1 MIEIT
6 KPTVA
11 RLVTLDDTD
20 DYTAALTVY
29 EHREKLTAVL
39 TPEQLH
45 QFAHEAQELAEHLV
59 RERDAAKAD
68 AERHRTGHAFDV
80 DVALTP
86 GVTREQLADAA
97 PSFSADAT
105 RYVWIVRTEVP
116 GMGLWD
122 RQENLIAWWQR
133 PVSETNREYVH
144 AMVEDGQAEWLIWA
158 PADTY
163 RPFEIAVF
171 S

>member
-45 QFAHEAQELAEHLV
+45 TFAHEAQELAEHLV

-68 AERHRTGHAFDV
+68 AERPRTDHAFDV

-86 GVTREQLADAA
+86 GVTRSTPVVD
-97 PSFSADAT
+97 ST
-105 RYVWIVRTEVP
+105 RYVWIVRKERP

-122 RQENLIAWWQR
+122 RQENKVAWWPR
-133 PVSETNREYVH
+133 PVSEPDRAH
-144 AMVEDGQAEWLIWA
+144 AQVLVEAGNADWLVWT

>member
-68 AERHRTGHAFDV
+68 EERPRTEHAFDI
-80 DVALTP
+80 DTAAATIAAGVAGTA
-86 GVTREQLADAA
+86 RRADQ
-97 PSFSADAT
+97 
-105 RYVWIVRTEVP
+105 YVWITRPNRAGV
-116 GMGLWD
+116 GLWD
-122 RQENLIAWWQR
+122 RGRDVIAWWNRQL
-133 PVSETNREYVH
+133 SENGRTEVKNLI
-144 AMVEDGQAEWLIWA
+144 DGDKADWLVWVPAES
-158 PADTY
+158 Y

>member
-45 QFAHEAQELAEHLV
+45 LFAHEAQELAEHLV

-68 AERHRTGHAFDV
+68 AERPRTNHAFDV
-80 DVALTP
+80 DTNA
-86 GVTREQLADAA
+86 QAA
-97 PSFSADAT
+97 PEAIDGGGGALDAAT
-105 RYVWIVRTEVP
+105 RYVWIARKERP

-122 RQENLIAWWQR
+122 RQENLMAWWPR
-133 PVSETNREYVH
+133 PVREVDRNY
-144 AMVEDGQAEWLIWA
+144 ALSLIEAGNADWLIWT

-163 RPFEIAVF
+163 LPFEIAVLA
-171 S
+171 